1 MTNFN
6 SKEAVLNH
14 KLKFVDL
21 ELEQIKQ
28 NNLYRKL
35 RYGKSNQAHI
45 TINGKKLLNLCSNDY
60 LGMPVTKIK
69 IKQMQ
74 SSSRL
79 VSGNDESY
87 KILENKL
94 AKHKSQ
100 QTSLIYPT
108 GYMANLGSITAIAK
122 KGDLIL
128 SDELNHASI
137 IESCKLSE
145 AKILIYK
152 HNDMDDLNK
161 KLKQK
166 GKNKFV
172 ITEGVFSMDGDFSKL
187 KEITEI
193 VEKSKAITILDDAH
207 GDFVVGIDG
216 KGTPNYFNVTK
227 KIDLYIS
234 SLSKGL
240 GSFGGYVSSQNNV
253 IDLCINKSKSFIY
266 TSALPSFLVEY
277 SLKRFESNRERH
289 RKKLENNTNM
299 LSNGLKQIGYQI
311 DSKTHIIP
319 IVIGKEKTAMSFGEF
334 LFERGIFAQPIRYPT
349 VPKNKARLRISVTA
363 WLSRKDITDTLAI
376 LEQAAKKFKI

>member
-1 MTNFN
+1 
-6 SKEAVLNH
+6 LNH
-14 KLKFVDL
+14 KLRFVDL

-28 NNLYRKL
+28 NDIYRKL
-35 RYGKSNQAHI
+35 RYSKSNQAYI
-45 TINGKKLLNLCSNDY
+45 IINKKKLLNLCSNDY
-60 LGMPVTKIK
+60 LGIPVTKIK

-79 VSGNDESY
+79 VSGNDELY
-87 KILENKL
+87 KILEDKL

-128 SDELNHASI
+128 SDELNHVSI
-137 IESCKLSE
+137 IESCKITG
-145 AKILIYK
+145 AKISIYK
-152 HNDMDDLNK
+152 HNDIEDLNK

-187 KEITEI
+187 KEITEV

-207 GDFVVGIDG
+207 GDFVVGTDG

-240 GSFGGYVSSQNNV
+240 GSFGGYISSQNNV

-277 SLKRFESNRERH
+277 SLKRFESNREKQ
-289 RKKLENNTNM
+289 RKKIENNTNL
-299 LSNGLKQIGYQI
+299 LSKGLRQIGYQI

-319 IVIGKEKTAMSFGEF
+319 IIIGKEKTAMNFGEF
-334 LFERGIFAQPIRYPT
+334 LFERGIFVQPIRYPT

-363 WLSRKDITDTLAI
+363 WLSRKDINITLDVF
-376 LEQAAKKFKI
+376 EQAAKKFKT

>member
-1 MTNFN
+1 M
-6 SKEAVLNH
+6 EALNN
-14 KLKFVDL
+14 KLRFIDF

-28 NNLYRKL
+28 NNLHRKL
-35 RYGKSNQAHI
+35 RYGKANQEYI

-60 LGMPVTKIK
+60 LGIPTTKIK

-87 KILENKL
+87 KILEEKL

-100 QTSLIYPT
+100 QNSLIYPT
-108 GYMANLGSITAIAK
+108 GYMANLGSITTIAK
-122 KGDLIL
+122 KGDLVL
-128 SDELNHASI
+128 SDQLNHASI
-137 IESCKLSE
+137 IESCKLTGAS
-145 AKILIYK
+145 ISIYK
-152 HNDMDDLNK
+152 HNDIKDLNE

-172 ITEGVFSMDGDFSKL
+172 ITEGVFSMDGDFPKL

-193 VEKSKAITILDDAH
+193 AEKSNAITILDDAH
-207 GDFVVGIDG
+207 GDFVVGADG
-216 KGTPNYFNVTK
+216 KGTPNYFNVAK

-240 GSFGGYVSSQNNV
+240 GSFGGYVASQNNV

-277 SLKRFESNRERH
+277 SLKRFESNREKQ
-289 RKKLENNTNM
+289 RKKLVNNTRT
-299 LSNGLKQIGYQI
+299 LSKGLRQIGYQI
-311 DSKTHIIP
+311 RSKTHIIP
-319 IVIGKEKTAMSFGEF
+319 IIIGNEKTAMNYGEF
-334 LFERGIFAQPIRYPT
+334 LFKRGIYVQPIRYPT

-363 WLSRKDITDTLAI
+363 WLSEKDINIALSI
-376 LEQAAKKFKI
+376 FEQASKKFKI

>member
-6 SKEAVLNH
+6 SEQVVLNH
-14 KLKFVDL
+14 KLRFVDL

-35 RYGKSNQAHI
+35 RYGKSNQAYI

-60 LGMPVTKIK
+60 LGIPVTKIK

-87 KILENKL
+87 RILENKL

-108 GYMANLGSITAIAK
+108 GYMANLGTITAIAK

-207 GDFVVGIDG
+207 GDFVVGVDG

-277 SLKRFESNRERH
+277 SLKRFESNREKQ
-289 RKKLENNTNM
+289 RKKLENNTNI
-299 LSNGLKQIGYQI
+299 LSKGLRQIGYQI

-319 IVIGKEKTAMSFGEF
+319 IVIGKEKTAMNFGEF
-334 LFERGIFAQPIRYPT
+334 LFKKGVFAQPIRYPT

-376 LEQAAKKFKI
+376 FEQAAKKFKI

>member
-1 MTNFN
+1 MNQKLNFIN
-6 SKEAVLNH
+6 
-14 KLKFVDL
+14 L

-60 LGMPVTKIK
+60 LGIPVTKIK

-79 VSGNDESY
+79 VSGNDELY
-87 KILENKL
+87 KILEEKL
-94 AKHKSQ
+94 AKHKSH

-137 IESCKLSE
+137 IESCKLAG
-145 AKILIYK
+145 AKISIYK
-152 HNDMDDLNK
+152 HNDTDDLNK
-161 KLKQK
+161 KLMQK
-166 GKNKFV
+166 GKNKFI

-193 VEKSKAITILDDAH
+193 AEKSNTVTILDDAH
-207 GDFVVGIDG
+207 GDFVVGVDG
-216 KGTPNYFNVTK
+216 KGTPNYLNVSK

-277 SLKRFESNRERH
+277 SLKRFESNREKQ
-289 RKKLENNTNM
+289 RKKLENNINM
-299 LSNGLKQIGYQI
+299 LSKGLRQIGYQI

-319 IVIGKEKTAMSFGEF
+319 IIIGKEKTAMDFGEF
-334 LFERGIFAQPIRYPT
+334 LFEGGVFVQPIRYPT

-363 WLSRKDITDTLAI
+363 WLSRKDINHALDI
-376 LEQAAKKFKI
+376 FEQATKKFRI

>member
-1 MTNFN
+1 MV
-6 SKEAVLNH
+6 ALNN
-14 KLKFVDL
+14 KLRFIDF

-28 NNLYRKL
+28 NNLHRKL
-35 RYGKSNQAHI
+35 RYGKANQEYI

-60 LGMPVTKIK
+60 LGIPTTKIK

-87 KILENKL
+87 KILEEKL

-100 QTSLIYPT
+100 QNSLIYPT
-108 GYMANLGSITAIAK
+108 GYMANLGSITTIAK
-122 KGDLIL
+122 KGDLVL
-128 SDELNHASI
+128 SDQLNHASI
-137 IESCKLSE
+137 IESCKLTGAS
-145 AKILIYK
+145 ISIYK
-152 HNDMDDLNK
+152 HNDIKDLSE

-172 ITEGVFSMDGDFSKL
+172 ITEGVFSMDGDFPKL

-193 VEKSKAITILDDAH
+193 AEKSNAITILDDAH
-207 GDFVVGIDG
+207 GDFVVGADG
-216 KGTPNYFNVTK
+216 KGTPNYFNVAK

-240 GSFGGYVSSQNNV
+240 GSFGGYVASQNNV

-277 SLKRFESNRERH
+277 SLKRFESNREKQ
-289 RKKLENNTNM
+289 RKKLVNNTRM
-299 LSNGLKQIGYQI
+299 LSKGLRQIGYQI
-311 DSKTHIIP
+311 RSKTHIIP
-319 IVIGKEKTAMSFGEF
+319 IIIGNEKTAMNYGEF
-334 LFERGIFAQPIRYPT
+334 LFKRGIYVQPIRYPT

-363 WLSRKDITDTLAI
+363 WLSEKDINIALSI
-376 LEQAAKKFKI
+376 FEQASKKFKI